1 MIQPHL
7 HEFYREVAR
16 VALAA
21 AGPYRFVLGGGVAWA
36 AHGLVARPTED
47 VDLFADVEGAAAAAS
62 AGVRVALERAGFVVS
77 DADPD
82 SELAELF
89 DGYEQDMKDFVVSRD
104 GRQIR
109 LSLARLDRQQSPVV
123 MDLGPVMDVRDL
135 VANKIA
141 ALVNRREVRDF
152 IDVAA
157 ALDHY
162 DVTEL
167 LVLAR
172 QVDPRWTRTTC
183 APPAV
188 TWTGS
193 PTSVSAGTAWAPPT
207 SPRSGNASPPG
218 HANQRATR
226 TPPRATRTSHA
237 SGPREQAAPPAAT
250 PTSRTTTGRAN
261 KRRERATASGGQ
273 PARTPTRRRVTWSVG
288 RP

>member
-16 VALAA
+16 VALGA

-62 AGVRVALERAGFVVS
+62 TGVRVALERAGFVVS

-172 QVDPRWTRTTC
+172 QVDPALDPDDVR
-183 APPAV
+183 A
-188 TWTGS
+188 
-193 PTSVSAGTAWAPPT
+193 AGRYLDRL
-207 SPRSGNASPPG
+207 SD
-218 HANQRATR
+218 QRFGR
-226 TPPRATRTSHA
+226 Y
-237 SGPREQAAPPAAT
+237 GLGAADVAAI
-250 PTSRTTTGRAN
+250 
-261 KRRERATASGGQ
+261 RERFAAW
-273 PARTPTRRRVTWSVG
+273 PR
-288 RP
+288 